1 MTLAQFPFFK
11 LVENNHQAEIALSAM
26 SCFGN
31 EHERKVLKPQ
41 AIKVQREFL
50 HSNGEVCLANKVNR
64 ILADYL
70 ATYGDL
76 SDNLLLFI
84 SKSIPFAKMA

>member
-1 MTLAQFPFFK
+1 MSLAQFPFFQ

-26 SCFGN
+26 TCFGT

-41 AIKVQREFL
+41 AVKAQREFL

>member
-1 MTLAQFPFFK
+1 MTLAQFPFFQ

-26 SCFGN
+26 SCFGS

-50 HSNGEVCLANKVNR
+50 HSNGEVCLADKVNR

-70 ATYGDL
+70 STYGDL